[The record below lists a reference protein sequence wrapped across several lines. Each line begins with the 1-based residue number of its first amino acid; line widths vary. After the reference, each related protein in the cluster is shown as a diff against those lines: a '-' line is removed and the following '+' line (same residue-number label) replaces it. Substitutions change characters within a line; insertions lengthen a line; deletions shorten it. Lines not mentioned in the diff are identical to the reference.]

1 MIVYRQVLIFSLL
14 ALCCAAGCV
23 HNRLSMMVD
32 VKDGGR
38 QIETKNRYALRFNG
52 SSRDSIWYGEW
63 LADLYKSQPKVFD
76 SDGIPVEISGDAL
89 LRTKSVANGFTWT
102 GVFAPLLVLPVM
114 VSGNEQKS
122 TYIVDV
128 VDNPDAHATVT
139 VKVKDDT
146 AFCLLSPLPMLC
158 YPGTSSFVDEP
169 SECCK
174 FSKHAVKI
182 MGAEP
187 FLEYGDEI
195 ESFGGKLKLPA
206 MVAFC
211 SVDAYGIAVVLKQM
225 EDAGQIDASR
235 CRKQETSLVAMAG
248 FDLVDFHK
256 DDGNGYRYSFV
267 VKSRT
272 GRLSF
277 RESRM
282 LQAELRGIIRND
294 FATSFPAVN
303 RAVLVV
309 DFVKYSLSKDVVEG
323 TASVLP
329 LDILSFQY
337 DNNTRKGMIRICVE
351 PSKMEEARECCRK
364 NIELIV
370 RDKNIV
376 HVAGQL
382 PPEARYYSLSETM
395 SSDNVL
401 EIEFKAE

>member
-1 MIVYRQVLIFSLL
+1 MIVHNQILIFCLL
-14 ALCCAAGCV
+14 TLFCAVGCV
-23 HNRLSMMVD
+23 HDRLSMMVD
-32 VKDGGR
+32 VKDCGQ
-38 QIETKNRYALRFNG
+38 QIETKNRYALKFNG
-52 SSRDSIWYGEW
+52 APRDNEW
-63 LADLYKSQPKVFD
+63 LADLQKSQPKVFD
-76 SDGIPVEISGDAL
+76 ADGIPVEISGDGW

-206 MVAFC
+206 MMAFC

-351 PSKMEEARECCRK
+351 PSKMEEAREYCRK